1 MSERGHRAVD
11 TAACCPRASTG
22 TCPST
27 HPRHI
32 PTGPTR
38 AVGTPGETRHTG
50 GDTLVREVIGN
61 RARRARRSARHHGLA
76 DLDVTWHD
84 TPGVPPILCGPACGA
99 DDAIEGWDESAR
111 THAGHAVGGRC
122 QTCGGSDG
130 GALAPG
136 AGAVCGGSDA
146 APDAAPARED
156 ATPPRRR
163 RRCTGRA
170 PGGPSRRGL
179 QVARDRAEFRGGPGH
194 CSARPSARFSTPRR
208 ASRRWW
214 TRRAR

>member
-1 MSERGHRAVD
+1 MLSTSVHRDVPIESPTPHPD
-11 TAACCPRASTG
+11 RPHTG
-22 TCPST
+22 
-27 HPRHI
+27 
-32 PTGPTR
+32 
-38 AVGTPGETRHTG
+38 VGTPGETRHTG
-50 GDTLVREVIGN
+50 GATLVREVIGN

-122 QTCGGSDG
+122 PTCGGADG

-163 RRCTGRA
+163 RRVHGSRAGRPVA
-170 PGGPSRRGL
+170 PGATGSARPRR
-179 QVARDRAEFRGGPGH
+179 VPRWPRR